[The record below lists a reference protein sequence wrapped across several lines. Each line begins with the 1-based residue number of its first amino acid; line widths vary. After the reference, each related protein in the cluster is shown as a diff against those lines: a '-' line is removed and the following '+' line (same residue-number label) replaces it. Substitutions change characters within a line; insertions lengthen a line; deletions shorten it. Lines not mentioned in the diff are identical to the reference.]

1 MVLYIDETENNS
13 FFIVAGLLA
22 TSSEETENAYRKFK
36 KSIKRMK
43 IEDKYRSQVYTEFK
57 STLLD
62 RRYKRIKIKMLE
74 SIAEIEPTII
84 YSVYQKKVSK
94 MNQVQKEAVYIT
106 LLTSI
111 LTHLK
116 NETTIVF
123 DRFGKTD
130 FENNIMSLARTIP
143 NVVSIYPEDSQ
154 RQHGLQFAD
163 NICSV
168 LRRYKSDDDEFNYYG
183 VIKKYVKEV

>member
-84 YSVYQKKVSK
+84 YSVYQKK
-94 MNQVQKEAVYIT
+94 Y
-106 LLTSI
+106 
-111 LTHLK
+111 LK
-116 NETTIVF
+116 
-123 DRFGKTD
+123 
-130 FENNIMSLARTIP
+130 
-143 NVVSIYPEDSQ
+143 
-154 RQHGLQFAD
+154 
-163 NICSV
+163 
-168 LRRYKSDDDEFNYYG
+168 
-183 VIKKYVKEV
+183 